1 MATED
6 QLSDLRG
13 SFGHVLKLGTGLTV
27 QKIIQKI
34 QKHNSRDDCDWISC
48 LPLL

>member
-27 QKIIQKI
+27 QKI
-34 QKHNSRDDCDWISC
+34 QKHNNRDDCEVSR
-48 LPLL
+48 